1 MDFRLKVFLAVAKNL
16 SFTKASKE
24 LLISQP
30 AITKHIQEL
39 ENTYNTQL
47 FSRQKG
53 KILLTPQ
60 GELFLEHASRIIESY
75 ATLEQQMHL
84 HAGEL
89 GGEIKIEASN
99 ANLHNLMEPYLQ
111 EFRNKYP
118 QIEITLLT
126 KEK

>member
-1 MDFRLKVFLAVAKNL
+1 MDFRLKVFLAVARHL
-16 SFTKASKE
+16 SFTRASKE

-39 ENTYNTQL
+39 ENSYNTEL

-53 KILLTPQ
+53 KIALTQQ
-60 GELFLEHASRIIESY
+60 GELFMEHAQKIVDSY

-89 GGEIKIEASN
+89 SGEVKIEASN
-99 ANLHNLMEPYLQ
+99 ANLHNLLEPYLQ

-118 QIEITLLT
+118 QIEITLTT
-126 KEK
+126 KE